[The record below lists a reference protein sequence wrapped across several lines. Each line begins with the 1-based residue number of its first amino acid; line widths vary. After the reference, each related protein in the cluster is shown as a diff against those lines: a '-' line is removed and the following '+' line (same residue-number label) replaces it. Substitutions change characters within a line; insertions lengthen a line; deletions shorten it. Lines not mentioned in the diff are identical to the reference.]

1 MMQVYRRLSSI
12 KALSFDLDDT
22 LYDNH
27 PVIRRVENEMALWLH
42 QHHPISSQL
51 SSQQWKEL
59 KFQLAETHPELKHD
73 VTIWRKTQ
81 IEQGLKQLGYDNLKA
96 KEASEDGIKHA
107 LWLRNQVDVPLESH
121 QTLQALK
128 EKFPLIA
135 ITNGNVDVHEIGLGQ
150 YFDLVLKAGP
160 DGRSKPHQDMFLAAS
175 HHLGLPQEQILHVGD
190 HLISDVSGAKKCG
203 FSTCWIN
210 TSISPITEHHQARVL
225 PDIEIENVSELLYL
239 I

>member
-1 MMQVYRRLSSI
+1 MKVYRRLNSI

-27 PVIRRVENEMALWLH
+27 PVIRKVESEMAIWLR
-42 QHHPISSQL
+42 QHHPISAQL
-51 SSQQWKEL
+51 SFQQWKEL
-59 KFQLAETHPELKHD
+59 KLQLAETRPELKHD
-73 VTIWRKTQ
+73 MTLWRKTQ
-81 IEQGLKQLGYDNLKA
+81 IEQGLKQLGYNNLKA
-96 KEASEDGIKHA
+96 KKASEEGIEHA
-107 LWLRNQVDVPLESH
+107 LWLRNQVDVPFESH

-135 ITNGNVDVHEIGLGQ
+135 ITNGNVDVHEIGLSQ

-160 DGRSKPHQDMFLAAS
+160 DGRSKPYPDMFLAAS
-175 HHLGLPQEQILHVGD
+175 DYLDLPQEQILHIGD
-190 HLISDVSGAKKCG
+190 HLISDVSGSKRCG

-210 TSISPITEHHQARVL
+210 TSMKPIAEHHQARVL

-239 I
+239 V

>member
-1 MMQVYRRLSSI
+1 MMKVYRRLNSI

-27 PVIRRVENEMALWLH
+27 PVIRRVESEMAIWLH
-42 QHHPISSQL
+42 QHHPISGQL
-51 SSQQWKEL
+51 SLQQWKEL

-96 KEASEDGIKHA
+96 KKASEDGIKHA

-135 ITNGNVDVHEIGLGQ
+135 ITNGNVDVHEIGLSQ
-150 YFDLVLKAGP
+150 YFNLVLKAGP
-160 DGRSKPHQDMFLAAS
+160 DGRSKPYPDMFLTAS
-175 HHLGLPQEQILHVGD
+175 NHLGLPQEQILHVGD

-210 TSISPITEHHQARVL
+210 TSMNPITEHHQVSVL

-239 I
+239 V